1 MDVLVYYL
9 LFVAKCK
16 TGCLGGHPVF
26 SRRRMM
32 KESYLLER
40 KYKNLNFNFEI
51 NKKKKEYWNLIL
63 GEKNIEE
70 LLCYNRLFRA
80 YLEGREFEAQ
90 KREIVFLV
98 QNIKNGKK
106 KRILY
111 LGKLKIKVYFLQNFT
126 SFF

>member
-90 KREIVFLV
+90 KREIVFFSTEY
-98 QNIKNGKK
+98 KEWEK

>member
-1 MDVLVYYL
+1 
-9 LFVAKCK
+9 
-16 TGCLGGHPVF
+16 
-26 SRRRMM
+26 M

-90 KREIVFLV
+90 KREIVFFSTEY
-98 QNIKNGKK
+98 KEWEK

>member
-1 MDVLVYYL
+1 
-9 LFVAKCK
+9 
-16 TGCLGGHPVF
+16 
-26 SRRRMM
+26 M

-80 YLEGREFEAQ
+80 YLEGREFEVQ
-90 KREIVFLV
+90 KREIVFFSTEYKEWEKKADTISRK
-98 QNIKNGKK
+98 IKNKS
-106 KRILY
+106 L
-111 LGKLKIKVYFLQNFT
+111 
-126 SFF
+126 FFAEFYQFF